1 MNVAEPI
8 ERGRSD
14 PPAAVVRAGLA
25 EVEASTRAG
34 LVRVEHALNAAVQS
48 SDEFIR
54 GAATTLI
61 DAGGK
66 RFRPT
71 CVLLAGHFGD
81 PEEPA
86 LIPAAVAVEL
96 THLSSLYHDD
106 VIDEAELRRG
116 VPSVNT
122 RHGNHVAI
130 LTGDYL
136 FARASEITADLGQ
149 ESSRILARTI
159 ARLTQGQ
166 IGDVRGPSDGKD
178 PVEHYMWVLSEK
190 TGALIGTACRLGGLL
205 SGAKPDEVEALTEFG
220 ERLGVAF
227 QLADDLL
234 DIAQDE
240 SSSGKLPGTD
250 LREGVRTLPVLY
262 LLRAR
267 GRGSDVVER
276 VLDAD
281 EPDEGA
287 VGEALDVLRGSQAFE
302 DARGAAAAQVELA
315 RESLD
320 RLPDIPARAALE
332 EVARRVLDRDR

>member
-1 MNVAEPI
+1 MSLAEPI
-8 ERGRSD
+8 EWGRGD
-14 PPAAVVRAGLA
+14 PADTMRTGLA
-25 EVEASTRAG
+25 EVEASTRAR
-34 LVRVEHALNAAVQS
+34 LAEVERALAAAVDS
-48 SDEFIR
+48 TDEFIR
-54 GAATTLI
+54 DAASTLI

-81 PEEPA
+81 PAEPA
-86 LIPAAVAVEL
+86 LVPAAVAVEL

-106 VIDEAELRRG
+106 VIDEAKLRRG

-136 FARASEITADLGQ
+136 FARASEITAGLGQ
-149 ESSRILARTI
+149 EASRILARTI

-166 IGDVRGPSDGKD
+166 IGDVRGPMDGED
-178 PVEHYMWVLSEK
+178 PVEHYMRVLAEK

-205 SGAKPDEVEALTEFG
+205 SGAKPGEVEALTEFG

-234 DIAQDE
+234 DIAYDE

-267 GRGSDVVER
+267 GRGADVVER
-276 VLDAD
+276 VLSAE

-302 DARGAAAAQVELA
+302 DARGAAETQVELA
-315 RESLD
+315 RESLG
-320 RLPDIPARAALE
+320 RLPDIPARDALE
-332 EVARRVLDRDR
+332 EVAKRVLDRDR